1 MASKIDLSKDLT
13 ILRQL
18 LIKAKMK
25 SRDNSSECP
34 NYRKIALLQSTVKSL
49 RCDIAKIK
57 RKISKIDKSGKPT
70 KNINRTQSGNM
81 KFNQYFDR
89 LLGVE
94 SFFENLG
101 SKRINFA

>member
-1 MASKIDLSKDLT
+1 
-13 ILRQL
+13 
-18 LIKAKMK
+18 MK

-34 NYRKIALLQSTVKSL
+34 NYRKVALLQSTVKSIKS
-49 RCDIAKIK
+49 DIAKIK
-57 RKISKIDKSGKPT
+57 RKMAKIDKSEKST

-94 SFFENLG
+94 SFFKNLG
-101 SKRINFA
+101 SKRMNIT